1 VEGDSRH
8 VIVESQRPKQ
18 LTVPVVIVGDVEEDV
33 RIVGR
38 EVDELQGGDDQLGTL
53 RIRGLKVL
61 HLGQVKIGSP
71 IYG

>member
-18 LTVPVVIVGDVEEDV
+18 LTVGDVEEDV

-71 IYG
+71 IYV